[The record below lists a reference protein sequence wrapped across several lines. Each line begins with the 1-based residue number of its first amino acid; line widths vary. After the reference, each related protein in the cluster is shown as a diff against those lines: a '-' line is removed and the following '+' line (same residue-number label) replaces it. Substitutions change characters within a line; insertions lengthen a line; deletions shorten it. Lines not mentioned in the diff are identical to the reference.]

1 MPNSN
6 GKANGNANTSSG
18 AGVVGLSAL
27 FASARDAGTISPA
40 TPGIITGSLGA
51 VVIAGA
57 AGKDA
62 DDIVASDVTLVTL
75 LVDASSSIHQR
86 GIEDAVREGQNML
99 VDALSQSRERD
110 SMLMA
115 LWTFNDE
122 LRVVH
127 SYVGVDDVT
136 RLDASSYQA
145 AGCTRLYDAWC
156 DALAA
161 NVAYAQRL
169 RDAGT
174 PCKSVVVIVTDGE
187 DVGSR
192 RLVSDCASLSR
203 DLLASEQFTL
213 AFVGVGT
220 DVDFHAV
227 ARAMGVPDGNVTVQA
242 QATPRGLRKVFR
254 MVSQSA
260 IRASQGL
267 VSPGRAT
274 GFFAP

>member
-1 MPNSN
+1 MSSSN
-6 GKANGNANTSSG
+6 PTLGA
-18 AGVVGLSAL
+18 AGVQNLLGSASQAGTLSA
-27 FASARDAGTISPA
+27 A
-40 TPGIITGSLGA
+40 TTQLLTGNLGA

-62 DDIVASDVTLVTL
+62 EEITASDVTLVTL
-75 LVDASSSIHQR
+75 LVDGSSSIHER
-86 GIEDAVREGQNML
+86 GLEDAVREGQNLL
-99 VDALSQSRERD
+99 VDALGESRERD
-110 SMLMA
+110 SILLA
-115 LWTFNDE
+115 LWTFNDDV
-122 LRVVH
+122 RVVH
-127 SYVGVDDVT
+127 AYVGLDDAT
-136 RLDASSYQA
+136 RLDERTYAGL
-145 AGCTRLYDAWC
+145 GCTRLYDTWC

-174 PCKSVVVIVTDGE
+174 PCKSVVVVVTDGE

-192 RLVSDCASLSR
+192 RRAADCARISR

-213 AFVGVGT
+213 AFVGVGAA
-220 DVDFHAV
+220 VDFHAV
-227 ARAMGVPDGNVTVQA
+227 ARSMGVPDDCVAVQA
-242 QATPRGLRKVFR
+242 QATPQAIRKVFR

-267 VSPGRAT
+267 VAPGRAG